1 MSPSS
6 PRSDSSNTTGSFKL
20 YHYDPNRGAA
30 GAFVALF
37 ILCTIVHLYRLVRG
51 RTWFFIP
58 FIIGL
63 AFEAAGYVG
72 RNISAGETPNWTTGP
87 YILQSLTLL
96 LGPTLLAASIYM
108 ALGRLIRLLNAD
120 RHSLIRTTWLT
131 KVFVLGDVLSFL
143 TQSGGGGML
152 ANAKTQSDMSMGENI
167 IMGGLFI
174 QIIFFGF
181 FIIVTYIFH
190 RRIML
195 SPTPT
200 SRSIEVPWLR
210 FLYVMYAASVL
221 IMVRSI
227 FRVAEYAGGY
237 SGPLQSSEAYIY
249 IFDATL
255 IFIVAVLFGVWHPG
269 SMMIA
274 KGKGAIPLS
283 DGESNLYGSPA
294 SFGA

>member
-1 MSPSS
+1 MSPYF

-37 ILCTIVHLYRLVRG
+37 IICTIFHLYKLVRC

-87 YILQSLTLL
+87 YVLQSLTLL

-108 ALGRLIRLLNAD
+108 SLGRLIRLLNAD
-120 RHSLIRTTWLT
+120 RHSLVRTTWLT

-152 ANAKTQSDMSMGENI
+152 AKAKTQSDMSMGENI

-181 FIIVTYIFH
+181 FIVVTYIFH
-190 RRIML
+190 RRIVL
-195 SPTPT
+195 SPTPA
-200 SRSIEVPWLR
+200 SRSIGVPWPQ

-255 IFIVAVLFGVWHPG
+255 MFVVAVLFGIWHPG
-269 SMMIA
+269 SMMAI
-274 KGKGAIPLS
+274 KEKGAIPLS
-283 DGESNLYGSPA
+283 GGDSNLYGNSPNY
-294 SFGA
+294 GA

>member
-1 MSPSS
+1 MLSSS
-6 PRSDSSNTTGSFKL
+6 PRSDSSDATASFKL

-37 ILCTIVHLYRLVRG
+37 ILCTIVHLYKLVRG

-120 RHSLIRTTWLT
+120 RHSIIRTTWLT

-152 ANAKTQSDMSMGENI
+152 AKAKTQADMSMGENI

-181 FIIVTYIFH
+181 FIVVTYIFH
-190 RRIML
+190 RRIVL

-200 SRSIEVPWLR
+200 SRSIGIPWRR

-255 IFIVAVLFGVWHPG
+255 MFIVAALFGVWHPG
-269 SMMIA
+269 SMMTA
-274 KGKGAIPLS
+274 KEKGAIPLS
-283 DGESNLYGSPA
+283 DGDGNMYENSPRYEA
-294 SFGA
+294 

>member
-1 MSPSS
+1 MSSSS
-6 PRSDSSNTTGSFKL
+6 PRSNSSNTTSSFKL
-20 YHYDPNRGAA
+20 YHYDPDRGAA

-37 ILCTIVHLYRLVRG
+37 ILCTIVHLYKLVRG

-87 YILQSLTLL
+87 YIVQSLTLL

-120 RHSLIRTTWLT
+120 RHLLIRTTWLT

-152 ANAKTQSDMSMGENI
+152 AKAKTQADMSIGENI
-167 IMGGLFI
+167 IIGGLFI
-174 QIIFFGF
+174 QIVFFGF
-181 FIIVTYIFH
+181 FIVATYISH
-190 RRIML
+190 RRIVL

-200 SRSIEVPWLR
+200 SRSIGVPWPR
-210 FLYVMYAASVL
+210 FLHVMYVASVL

-237 SGPLQSSEAYIY
+237 YCPLQLSEAYIY

-255 IFIVAVLFGVWHPG
+255 MFAVAVLFGVWHPG
-269 SMMIA
+269 SMMTA
-274 KGKGAIPLS
+274 KEIGAIPFS
-283 DGESNLYGSPA
+283 DGGSNLYGNSPCY
-294 SFGA
+294 GA